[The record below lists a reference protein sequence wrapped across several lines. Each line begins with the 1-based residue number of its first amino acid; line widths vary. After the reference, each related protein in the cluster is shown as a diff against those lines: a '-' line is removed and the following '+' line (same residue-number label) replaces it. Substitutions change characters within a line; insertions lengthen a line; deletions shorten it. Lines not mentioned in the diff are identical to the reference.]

1 MIEIFAPDLSP
12 LEGVE
17 IPDLEAGQDS
27 GAVLFVLRNTGPD
40 AADLLLVLQAQDPAT
55 SLWVSS
61 GVPPLDELWPR
72 LRITGQDTAN
82 APAQQLETHVWTP
95 VGTGR
100 ALHLATLLSGG
111 LRPGEIRFHPP
122 ATAARLTCQFRLAV
136 IAAEHSYPVPAGA
149 RPGILTGLGD
159 YGHSALLRGFQ
170 VTAATP
176 AADRVEIAAGQLV
189 HRGRLVGLV
198 AGAVQLDQL
207 DGTAEALA
215 PGQLYYAVLSA
226 SATGITVTKSRRGSA
241 PARPAPPVWEPP
253 LAAVAVRHEVDAS
266 EINPTDIEDLRV
278 FDRYLAEPGAG
289 LQLRVQ
295 AGRAIASGTLRYHS
309 TTTDLMLPPNA
320 TTALWQRASGAWELA
335 APTDPPPETTALGP
349 LWIATTNTAGV
360 TELLDRRA
368 IAADTIVIHLRGDL
382 PAAPGPIVE
391 TVVLH
396 DGLVQEDVLYRL
408 SDSGGG
414 SAGQTQL
421 DLILDG
427 ATLYPSFAQDDHRPA
442 WPFDAAGLLVQ
453 GRIHEL
459 TELHPG
465 QLLQLVSIE
474 HPTGGAPAWAEA
486 YLLCRR
492 P

>member
-1 MIEIFAPDLSP
+1 MIEILAPDLSP
-12 LEGVE
+12 LEGIE

-27 GAVLFVLRNTGPD
+27 GSVPFVLRNSGPD

-82 APAQQLETHVWTP
+82 APAQQLEIHDWTP

-111 LRPGEIRFHPP
+111 LRNGEIRFHPP
-122 ATAARLTCQFRLAV
+122 ATAARLTWQFRLAV
-136 IAAEHSYPVPAGA
+136 VAAEHSYPVPAGA
-149 RPGILTGLGD
+149 RQGILTGLGD
-159 YGHSALLRGFQ
+159 HGHSALVRGFQ

-176 AADRVEIAAGQLV
+176 AADHVQVAAGQLV

-198 AGAVQLDQL
+198 AADVPLDQL
-207 DGTAEALA
+207 DGAGEALT
-215 PGQLYYAVLSA
+215 PGQLYVAVLSA
-226 SATGITVTKSRRGSA
+226 GATGITATKGRRGSA
-241 PARPAPPVWEPP
+241 PARPAPPPWEPP
-253 LAAVAVRHEVDAS
+253 LAVVAVRHEAGPS
-266 EINPTDIEDLRV
+266 EIGPTDIEDLRV
-278 FDRYLAEPGAG
+278 FDRYYAEAGAG
-289 LQLRVQ
+289 LQLRVH
-295 AGRAIASGTLRYHS
+295 AGRAIASGTFRVHS
-309 TTTDLMLPPNA
+309 TPTDLILPPNA

-335 APTDPPPETTALGP
+335 ASTDPPPETTALGP
-349 LWIATTNTAGV
+349 LWIATTDAAGV
-360 TELLDRRA
+360 TELLDRRTF
-368 IAADTIVIHLRGDL
+368 AADAVVIPLHGAL
-382 PAAPGPIVE
+382 PAAPGTIAE
-391 TVVLH
+391 ALVVH
-396 DGLVQEDVLYRL
+396 DGLILEDVLYRL

-421 DLILDG
+421 DLLLDG
-427 ATLYPSFAQDDHRPA
+427 ATLYPSAAQDDHRPA
-442 WPFDAAGLLVQ
+442 WPFDTAALIVQ

-465 QLLQLVSIE
+465 QLVQLNSIE
-474 HPTGGAPAWAEA
+474 HPTGGTPARAEA

>member
-1 MIEIFAPDLSP
+1 MIEILAPDLTP

-17 IPDLEAGQDS
+17 IPSLEAGQDS
-27 GAVLFVLRNTGPD
+27 GSIPFVLRNTGPD

-55 SLWVSS
+55 SLWISS

-82 APAQQLETHVWTP
+82 APAQQLEIHDWTP

-111 LRPGEIRFHPP
+111 LRSGEIRFHPP
-122 ATAARLTCQFRLAV
+122 STAARLTWSFRLAV

-176 AADRVEIAAGQLV
+176 AADHVQVAAGQLV

-198 AGAVQLDQL
+198 AAAVQLDQL
-207 DGTAEALA
+207 DGAAEALA
-215 PGQLYYAVLSA
+215 PGQLYMAVLSA
-226 SATGITVTKSRRGSA
+226 GATGITVTKGRRGSA
-241 PARPAPPVWEPP
+241 PALPAPPSWEPP
-253 LAAVAVRHEVDAS
+253 IAAVAVRHEAGAS

-278 FDRYLAEPGAG
+278 FDRYPAEPGTG
-289 LQLRVQ
+289 LQLRVH

-309 TTTDLMLPPNA
+309 TPTDLILPPNA
-320 TTALWQRASGAWELA
+320 TSALWQRASGAWEVTA
-335 APTDPPPETTALGP
+335 ATDPTPETTALGP
-349 LWIATTNTAGV
+349 LWIVTTDAAGV
-360 TELLDRRA
+360 TELLDRRTF
-368 IAADTIVIHLRGDL
+368 AADTVVIPLRGDL
-382 PAAPGPIVE
+382 PAAPGSISE
-391 TVVLH
+391 ALVVH
-396 DGLVQEDVLYRL
+396 DGLVLEDVLYRL
-408 SDSGGG
+408 SDNGGG
-414 SAGQTQL
+414 TAGQTQL
-421 DLILDG
+421 DLLLDG
-427 ATLYPSFAQDDHRPA
+427 ATLYPSAAQDDHRPA
-442 WPFDAAGLLVQ
+442 WPFVAAALIVQ
-453 GRIHEL
+453 GPVHEL

-465 QLLQLVSIE
+465 QLLQLVSTE
-474 HPTGGAPAWAEA
+474 HPTGGTPAWAEA

>member
-1 MIEIFAPDLSP
+1 MIEILAPDLTP

-27 GAVLFVLRNTGPD
+27 GVIPFALRNTGPD
-40 AADLLLVLQAQDPAT
+40 LFDVLVVLEVLDPVT
-55 SLWVSS
+55 TQWRSTGL
-61 GVPPLDELWPR
+61 PPLDELWPR

-82 APAQQLETHVWTP
+82 APAQQLEIHDWTP

-111 LRPGEIRFHPP
+111 LRSGEIRFHPP
-122 ATAARLTCQFRLAV
+122 ATAARLTWQFRLAV
-136 IAAEHSYPVPAGA
+136 VAAEHSYPVPAGA

-170 VTAATP
+170 VTAAAP
-176 AADRVEIAAGQLV
+176 AADHVHVAAGQLV
-189 HRGRLVGLV
+189 HRCRLVGLV

-207 DGTAEALA
+207 DGAGEALT
-215 PGQLYYAVLSA
+215 PGQLYLAVLSA
-226 SATGITVTKSRRGSA
+226 GPTGVTITKGRRGSA
-241 PARPAPPVWEPP
+241 PAHPAPPAWEPP
-253 LAAVAVRHEVDAS
+253 LASVAVRHEAGPS

-278 FDRYLAEPGAG
+278 FDRYHAEPGAG
-289 LQLRVQ
+289 LQLRIH
-295 AGRAIASGTLRYHS
+295 AGRAVAGGTLRYHS
-309 TTTDLMLPPNA
+309 APTDLILPPNA

-349 LWIATTNTAGV
+349 LWLATTDAAGV

-368 IAADTIVIHLRGDL
+368 FAADTVVIHLRGDL
-382 PAAPGPIVE
+382 PGAPGPIAE
-391 TVVLH
+391 AVVVH
-396 DGLVQEDVLYRL
+396 DGLVLDDVLYRL
-408 SDSGGG
+408 SDSGEG

-421 DLILDG
+421 DLLLDG

-442 WPFDAAGLLVQ
+442 WSFDAADLIMQ

-465 QLLQLVSIE
+465 QLVQLNSIE
-474 HPTGGAPAWAEA
+474 HPTGGTPARAEA

>member
-1 MIEIFAPDLSP
+1 MIEILTPDLTP
-12 LEGVE
+12 LDGVE

-27 GAVLFVLRNTGPD
+27 ASVPFVLRNTGPD
-40 AADLLLVLQAQDPAT
+40 AADLLLVLQAQDSAT
-55 SLWVSS
+55 GLWLSA
-61 GVPPLDELWPR
+61 GLPPLDELWPR

-82 APAQQLETHVWTP
+82 APAQQLEIHDWTP

-111 LRPGEIRFHPP
+111 LRTGEIKLHPP
-122 ATAARLTCQFRLAV
+122 ATAARLTWQFRLAV
-136 IAAEHSYPVPAGA
+136 IAAENSYPVPAGA
-149 RPGILTGLGD
+149 RPGILTSLGD

-176 AADRVEIAAGQLV
+176 AADHVHVAAGQFV

-207 DGTAEALA
+207 DGAGEALT
-215 PGQLYYAVLSA
+215 PGQLYLAVLSA
-226 SATGITVTKSRRGSA
+226 GASGITVTKGSRGSA
-241 PARPAPPVWEPP
+241 PARPAPPPWEPP
-253 LAAVAVRHEVDAS
+253 LAAVAVRHEAGAS
-266 EINPTDIEDLRV
+266 EVNPTDIEDLRV
-278 FDRYLAEPGAG
+278 FDRYHAEPGAG
-289 LQLRVQ
+289 LQLRVH
-295 AGRAIASGTLRYHS
+295 AGRAIAGGTLRYHS
-309 TTTDLMLPPNA
+309 TPTDLMLPPNA

-335 APTDPPPETTALGP
+335 SASDPPPETTALGP
-349 LWIATTNTAGV
+349 LWLATTDAASV
-360 TELLDRRA
+360 TELLDRRTFA
-368 IAADTIVIHLRGDL
+368 VDTVVIHLRGDL
-382 PAAPGPIVE
+382 PAAPGPIAE
-391 TVVLH
+391 ALGTH
-396 DGLVQEDVLYRL
+396 DGLVLEDVLYRL

-414 SAGQTQL
+414 ITGQTQL
-421 DLILDG
+421 DLLLDG

-442 WPFDAAGLLVQ
+442 WPFDTADLIVQ

-474 HPTGGAPAWAEA
+474 HPKGGTPARAEA